1 MTAPTLPVAHAPSIR
16 SASLGAHFG
25 RVPPMPR
32 TALVVLATLVA
43 ACIAGPWLAT
53 DDPTAFGDVVTT
65 RFLPPLARAPDGTLH
80 AFGTDAFGRDVLART
95 LVAGRLSLAVGVA
108 GAVASGALGAL
119 AGAVAGWHGGWID
132 RAVTALADAL
142 LAIPRLV
149 LLLVCAALWAPG
161 VPTLVTVLA
170 LTGWMGVARLVRAE
184 VMGLRDRDFVH
195 AAHAT
200 GVPPWRTLRRHVLP
214 NAVAP
219 ALVATSLGVGGAIL
233 LEAGLSYLGLGVQ
246 PPAPS
251 WGNMIAG
258 GREHL
263 LTAPW
268 IALAPGLA
276 VVVTVAA
283 CTLVADWLELRIAG
297 RDPA

>member
-1 MTAPTLPVAHAPSIR
+1 MTAIAAPLAVA
-16 SASLGAHFG
+16 
-25 RVPPMPR
+25 RVPWWRAIPLVPR
-32 TALVVLATLVA
+32 LALATLVA
-43 ACIAGPWLAT
+43 LVAACVVGPWLAT
-53 DDPTAFGDVVTT
+53 HDPVAIGDVLAR
-65 RFLPPLARAPDGTLH
+65 RFLPPLARDGDGALH
-80 AFGTDAFGRDVLART
+80 LFGTDAFGRDVLARM
-95 LVAGRLSLAVGVA
+95 LVAGRLSLGVGLA

-119 AGAVAGWHGGWID
+119 LGAIAGWRGGIVD
-132 RAVTALADAL
+132 TAITALADAL

-161 VPTLVTVLA
+161 APTLVAVLA

-184 VMGLRDRDFVH
+184 VLGLRSADFVQ
-195 AAHAT
+195 AARAT
-200 GVPPWRTLRRHVLP
+200 GVSSGRTLLRHVLP
-214 NAVAP
+214 NAIAP

-283 CTLVADWLELRIAG
+283 STLVGDWLEARLAG
-297 RDPA
+297 RAAR

>member
-1 MTAPTLPVAHAPSIR
+1 MPVVP
-16 SASLGAHFG
+16 
-25 RVPPMPR
+25 RV
-32 TALVVLATLVA
+32 ALAVLATLVV
-43 ACIAGPWLAT
+43 ACVFGPWFAA
-53 DDPTAFGDVVTT
+53 DDPVVIGDVMSR
-65 RFLPPLARAPDGTLH
+65 RFLPPLAPDATGARHL
-80 AFGTDAFGRDVLART
+80 FGTDAFGRDVFVRM
-95 LVAGRLSLAVGVA
+95 LVAGRLSLGVGLA
-108 GAVASGALGAL
+108 GAIASGALGAL
-119 AGAVAGWHGGWID
+119 LGAIAGWRGGAVDATI
-132 RAVTALADAL
+132 TALADAL

-161 VPTLVTVLA
+161 IPTLVTVLA
-170 LTGWMGVARLVRAE
+170 LTGWMGVARLVRGE
-184 VMGLRDRDFVH
+184 VLGLR
-195 AAHAT
+195 AADYVQAARAT
-200 GVPPWRTLRRHVLP
+200 GVSATRTLLRHVLP
-214 NAVAP
+214 NALAP

-246 PPAPS
+246 PPEPS

-283 CTLVADWLELRIAG
+283 STLVADWLELRIAG
-297 RDPA
+297 RDTA